1 MPGFLDIPPSLCH
14 SCGTCIAV
22 CPARAL
28 VAGGGAPRL
37 AGDCAQCGLCYS
49 LCPGLAFDF
58 AAMGR
63 RFFPGSVPD
72 PYFGCVEAMHTG
84 RAIPERPTGSS
95 SGGMVTA
102 LHRTALSAGSVR
114 AAVVVDM
121 DPSDPLRPR
130 ARLAR
135 TPGEIL
141 AAAGSKYSLVPLNAI
156 LTESAAIDGPVALA
170 GLPCHL
176 HGIRM
181 LQSADHPLARNIAVT
196 IGLFC
201 GFNLL
206 PEATPFMLRKLGAD
220 PGEVA
225 AVRYRAGN
233 WPGRFEVT
241 LRNGSVRGVA
251 KQAFNFL
258 HAFFLPPRCALCPD
272 LFAEAADIAVGDYWP
287 CPGGGDGGRSAIIV
301 RNAAGRAFL
310 DGALAAGAVEISPL
324 VPAELYRS
332 HAHLIR
338 YKKRSFSVRMALSR
352 LKPRFTGRFPRP
364 SAVERLRGAIFFSL
378 LRFGRSRAGRGVARA
393 LPLGLLGAGAAA
405 LRRRASR
412 KGAARPSRRYWT
424 LEDVGA
430 HWDNTDDYDEIN
442 ARTYSYPRRFTDG
455 FRIVSPRIPDGARV
469 LDISCRTGMG
479 SRYFGTRRKIALT
492 GMAPSPLQAAKA
504 RELLAKEGV
513 PFTAIEW
520 RSMRLP
526 FPDDSFD
533 AVLSFETAEHIFDPA
548 AFIGEIARVLKP
560 GGCLLL
566 TTPNTAWE
574 PVHALAPALGLH
586 HSEGPHRFIPRR
598 ELLRMLAASN
608 LAVSR
613 EVTTVLIPAG
623 PGWLTRI
630 GEKIERAL
638 PESIRRAL
646 CLRRIFL
653 AEKRRKGHDG

>member
-1 MPGFLDIPPSLCH
+1 MPGFMDIAPSLCH
-14 SCGTCIAV
+14 FCGTCIAV
-22 CPARAL
+22 CPTKSLAAEER
-28 VAGGGAPRL
+28 APRL
-37 AGDCAQCGLCYS
+37 TGACAQCGLCYS

-63 RFFPGSVPD
+63 RFFPWSVPD

-84 RAIPERPTGSS
+84 RAIPERLAGSS
-95 SGGMVTA
+95 SGGVVTA
-102 LHRTALSAGSVR
+102 LLRTALSAGSVR
-114 AAVVVDM
+114 AAVVVDT
-121 DPSDPLRPR
+121 DPADPLRPR

-135 TPGEIL
+135 SASEVL

-156 LTESAAIDGPVALA
+156 LTQSAAIDGPVALV

-181 LQSADHPLARNIAVT
+181 LQAADHPLARNIAVT
-196 IGLFC
+196 VGLFC

-206 PEATPFMLRKLGAD
+206 PEATPFMLRKLGVS
-220 PGEVA
+220 PGGAA
-225 AVRYRAGN
+225 AVRYRAGD

-241 LRNGSVRGVA
+241 LRDGSVRGVA

-272 LFAEAADIAVGDYWP
+272 LFAEAADIAVGDYWSG
-287 CPGGGDGGRSAIIV
+287 PGEGAGGRSAIIV
-301 RNAAGRAFL
+301 RNATGRAFL
-310 DGALAAGAVEISPL
+310 DRALAAGAVETSPL

-338 YKKRSFSVRMALSR
+338 YKKRSFPVRMAMSR
-352 LKPRFTGRFPRP
+352 LKPRFTGRFPRS
-364 SAVERLRGAIFFSL
+364 SAVERARGALFFSL
-378 LRFGRSRAGRGVARA
+378 LRFGRSRVGRGVARA
-393 LPLGLLGAGAAA
+393 IPIGLLGTGAAA
-405 LRRRASR
+405 LLRRAAR

-424 LEDVGA
+424 LEDVGK
-430 HWDNTDDYDEIN
+430 HWDSTDDYDEIN

-455 FRIVSPRIPDGARV
+455 FRIASPRIPDGARV

-504 RELLAKEGV
+504 RELLAKEGL
-513 PFTAIEW
+513 PFTALEW

-548 AFIGEIARVLKP
+548 AFIGEIARVLEP

-574 PVHALAPALGLH
+574 PVHALAPVLGLH

-598 ELLRMLAASN
+598 ELLGMLAASG

-623 PGWLTRI
+623 PGWLTRL
-630 GEKIERAL
+630 GEKIEQAL
-638 PESIRRAL
+638 PERVRRII

-653 AEKRRKGHDG
+653 AEKPRKGHDG